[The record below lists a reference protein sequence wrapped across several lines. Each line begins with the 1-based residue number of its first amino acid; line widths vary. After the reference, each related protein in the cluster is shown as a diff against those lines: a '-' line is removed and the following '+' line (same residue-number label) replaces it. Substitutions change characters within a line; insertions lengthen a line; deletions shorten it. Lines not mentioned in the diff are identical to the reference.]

1 MNSLEASRVMN
12 VLDEALEGL
21 TLLSYVTADV
31 LDTAEQLRDMLGEDL
46 SSVLVR
52 HRGLVV
58 QHSQGELANPAMTAS
73 TLAMVRLLQRSAS
86 TGRLK
91 ALHMGRSPAME
102 QVLSVFERL
111 RHHTHTQLARTVEE
125 DASDRAHVAEV
136 RGREERSVAD
146 RLQLEQKLRLQRV
159 ELAKAMALMQAAEDK
174 ARTELHDVQTST
186 QRAMDDLHG
195 VAGNVLKT
203 DTLNYDHEHTHL
215 MQELMDS
222 RAQLTSLREEHKEQE
237 GGLVKGKKRA
247 QQDVEGA
254 VGEYDADVGAK
265 DEEYGRSKAG
275 YDVII
280 ETLQELTLQY
290 SEMMLE
296 RQEHE
301 VQVKTAAAARL
312 ALALSSVRRGRAARV
327 IQGLWRNF
335 KAAKEK
341 ARKKAK
347 KDAAKKKKK

>member
-111 RHHTHTQLARTVEE
+111 RHHTHSQLTRTVEE

-159 ELAKAMALMQAAEDK
+159 ELAKAMALMQ
-174 ARTELHDVQTST
+174 TST
-186 QRAMDDLHG
+186 KRAMDDLHG
-195 VAGNVLKT
+195 VASTVLQT
-203 DTLNYDHEHTHL
+203 DTSNYDHEHTHL
-215 MQELMDS
+215 MHEPCAADCPP
-222 RAQLTSLREEHKEQE
+222 RGAQGAG
-237 GGLVKGKKRA
+237 GGLVKGKNRA

-254 VGEYDADVGAK
+254 VGDYDADVGAK

-275 YDVII
+275 YDEVI
-280 ETLQELTLQY
+280 ETLQELSLQY
-290 SEMMLE
+290 SEMVLE